1 MIFALFARSR
11 GSIAIRV
18 SYAREAMGSTK
29 KTVRQGRVKGGVYR
43 TKRGE
48 KGEIGEQMR
57 STIAKPDVL
66 RLLIP
71 GMADSIIHRFANSS
85 NIGGVAVALQPL
97 RHLSS

>member
-1 MIFALFARSR
+1 MAACIERREVRRRR
-11 GSIAIRV
+11 GRLW
-18 SYAREAMGSTK
+18 
-29 KTVRQGRVKGGVYR
+29 
-43 TKRGE
+43 
-48 KGEIGEQMR
+48 IGEQMR

-97 RHLSS
+97 RHLST

>member
-1 MIFALFARSR
+1 
-11 GSIAIRV
+11 
-18 SYAREAMGSTK
+18 MGSTK
-29 KTVRQGRVKGGVYR
+29 KIGGKEEAAVSDEERWEGGGGGR
-43 TKRGE
+43 RGRLW
-48 KGEIGEQMR
+48 IGEQMR

-97 RHLSS
+97 RHLST